1 MSQLKNGII
10 RGSPPF
16 GSRILTIPTPWI
28 VDSTVYNGGMRKTPA
43 DEALLSLLREDARAS
58 TALIARKLGLSRT
71 TVQNRI
77 ARLEAEGVI
86 RGYTVRIDDE
96 HERLRIRAHIML
108 TVRPKQ
114 MPAVVRALQAMPE
127 VRVVYSI
134 SGGHDLIV
142 LAATATVGDMDV
154 LTDAIGAIDGV
165 DRTNSSIILA
175 TKFER

>member
-1 MSQLKNGII
+1 
-10 RGSPPF
+10 
-16 GSRILTIPTPWI
+16 
-28 VDSTVYNGGMRKTPA
+28 MRKTDA

-58 TALIARKLGLSRT
+58 TAELARKLGLSRT

-86 RGYTVRIDDE
+86 RGYTVRLDDE
-96 HERLRIRAHIML
+96 RERLRIRAHIML

-114 MPAVVRALQAMPE
+114 MPAVVRVLQAMPE
-127 VRVVYSI
+127 VRVLYSI
-134 SGGHDLIV
+134 SGGFDLIAQAV
-142 LAATATVGDMDV
+142 AASVGEMDV

-165 DRTNSSIILA
+165 ERTTTSIILS